1 MLSQPTNKEKR
12 RTGRQGRPMLLLF
25 FYAAGKSL
33 LMSLFYNR
41 RVEKRIKEADGQES
55 NDRWSDPKKAL
66 FMTRIWNPLDQRSV
80 TRINKRVPTSCKE
93 LSSWS
98 DGHYFLIN
106 ISFTFSFLI
115 PPAGGSCLSSSMS
128 LSRRKERK
136 RKEKEM
142 MPAVHLMKGWPC
154 RPLLTFNMTSAAGH
168 LSWWNRRA

>member
-1 MLSQPTNKEKR
+1 MKNEKKKHMPR
-12 RTGRQGRPMLLLF
+12 KKRSGSRP
-25 FYAAGKSL
+25 G
-33 LMSLFYNR
+33 
-41 RVEKRIKEADGQES
+41 
-55 NDRWSDPKKAL
+55 DPKKAL

-142 MPAVHLMKGWPC
+142 MPAVHLMKGWPGR
-154 RPLLTFNMTSAAGH
+154 RPAGRSFHDETAGH
-168 LSWWNRRA
+168 SLFFLLFIMSWRAWSSYSLSFWPARTMKREEEG